1 MSERGSRP
9 AISPWVWV
17 AAFLVAGTV
26 LAIAYKTLRSV
37 PPPSTSAHLERISEV
52 PPFELRDQ
60 NNRSVTRDSLKGKVW
75 VAHFVFTRCKG
86 PCPLTTSR
94 MQELDTKLK
103 KVRKDVQLVSF
114 TVDPE
119 YDTPSVLK
127 DYAALVGA
135 SDGWTFLTGQPSSMQ
150 DLIVKGLLQPIAKE
164 PDGTPA
170 HSTRLVIVDREGWLR
185 GYQDGIDP
193 EVVQKLMVDL
203 GEILREPAT
212 APSR

>member
-1 MSERGSRP
+1 MSEARPRP

-17 AAFLVAGTV
+17 AAFLVAGAL
-26 LAIAYKTLRSV
+26 LALAYKNLRSV
-37 PPPSTSAHLERISEV
+37 SPPSTSAHLDRIAEV

-60 NNRSVTRDSLKGKVW
+60 NNNPITRDSLKGKVW
-75 VAHFVFTRCKG
+75 VAHFLFTRCKG

-103 KVRKDVQLVSF
+103 KVRDDIQLVSF

-127 DYAALVGA
+127 EYAALLGA
-135 SDGWTFLTGQPSSMQ
+135 STGWTFLTGEPNSVQE
-150 DLIVKGLLQPIAKE
+150 LIVKGLLQPIAKE

-170 HSTRLVIVDREGWLR
+170 HSTRLVIVDRDGWLR
-185 GYQDGIDP
+185 GFQDGIDP

-203 GEILREPAT
+203 GEILREPT
-212 APSR
+212 PSR

>member
-1 MSERGSRP
+1 MSDSRPRP

-17 AAFLVAGTV
+17 VAFVVAGTI
-26 LAIAYKTLRSV
+26 LAIAYTNLRSV
-37 PPPSTSAHLERISEV
+37 PPPSISAHLERISEI

-60 NNRSVTRDSLKGKVW
+60 NNNSITRDSLKGKVW
-75 VAHFVFTRCKG
+75 VAHFLFTRCKG

-103 KVRKDVQLVSF
+103 KVRNDVQLVSF

-127 DYAALVGA
+127 DYAALIGA
-135 SDGWTFLTGQPSSMQ
+135 SAGWTFLTGQPNSIQ
-150 DLIVKGLLQPIAKE
+150 ELIVKGLLQPIAKE

-193 EVVQKLMVDL
+193 EAVQKLMVDL
-203 GEILREPAT
+203 GEILREPR
-212 APSR
+212 PSR